1 MSRIYALLGVMG
13 LWLGSASILLSQAD
27 TGRITGTITDTS
39 GAAVP
44 GANVVVENEGTA
56 LRRGLTTAESGNY
69 TAALLPPGTYRVT
82 VQKEGFQAADQ
93 SNIKLDVDQVARIDF
108 ILQLGEVSETIK
120 VESSAITLDTDSP
133 TIGQVV
139 NQRLVSDLPL
149 NGRNFTQ
156 LLLLGPGAVQT
167 GGTRGW
173 AQAPKETATTIA
185 WAKRQYGIN
194 SNTAPPCPWSQRGG
208 R

>member
-167 GGTRGW
+167 GGEQNTR
-173 AQAPKETATTIA
+173 A
-185 WAKRQYGIN
+185 N
-194 SNTAPPCPWSQRGG
+194 SGG
-208 R
+208 AISLQGARPASNSYLIDGMVNNDT